1 MVYAMMSIGVLGFV
15 VWSHKVAFL
24 MGDHKEINFTIGWNG
39 VFTFFVLIMW
49 SRIKRSKN
57 LLDTFYSLN
66 ANRNAQSA
74 GNLLGSSETKC
85 ESAYDLFKKNF
96 LFYNK
101 KNFIAPNGQNDNEWL
116 SWFIGFVEGD
126 GAILEYKGRCYF
138 VVTQKDDKVL
148 YEIHET
154 LGMGVVK
161 HFYDNKG
168 VKKYSRL
175 VLSEHKGVFLL
186 YLLLNGNL
194 ILQSR
199 VEQIGRWYRA
209 LSSAPRFDYS
219 LFCIKCIPNQVKV
232 GREPSLNDSWL
243 SGFTDAEG
251 CFSVKIES
259 LHNKTYYYVKLLFIL
274 DQKHEEIA
282 LNKIALLFNEK
293 AKAVIRTSNKN
304 TNADHTKPNNMFRLT
319 FSCNDKKKAISSKI
333 VNYFKVHKLKTSKK
347 ESFYVWTKILDIVID
362 KQPLSEERLKT
373 VRELRHNMNFFTIEN
388 NPTGHAHKS

>member
-1 MVYAMMSIGVLGFV
+1 
-15 VWSHKVAFL
+15 
-24 MGDHKEINFTIGWNG
+24 
-39 VFTFFVLIMW
+39 
-49 SRIKRSKN
+49 
-57 LLDTFYSLN
+57 
-66 ANRNAQSA
+66 
-74 GNLLGSSETKC
+74 
-85 ESAYDLFKKNF
+85 LFKKNF

-199 VEQIGRWYRA
+199 VEQIGR
-209 LSSAPRFDYS
+209 
-219 LFCIKCIPNQVKV
+219 
-232 GREPSLNDSWL
+232 
-243 SGFTDAEG
+243 
-251 CFSVKIES
+251 
-259 LHNKTYYYVKLLFIL
+259 
-274 DQKHEEIA
+274 
-282 LNKIALLFNEK
+282 
-293 AKAVIRTSNKN
+293 
-304 TNADHTKPNNMFRLT
+304 
-319 FSCNDKKKAISSKI
+319 
-333 VNYFKVHKLKTSKK
+333 
-347 ESFYVWTKILDIVID
+347 
-362 KQPLSEERLKT
+362 
-373 VRELRHNMNFFTIEN
+373 
-388 NPTGHAHKS
+388 